1 MNIIVNGKAVELEE
15 GSRALEAAK
24 AHSPELYKAAL
35 VAHINGQRMSLPT
48 VLKEGDVVEILG
60 WEHEDARWTLRHT
73 GSHVLAQAVKRLY
86 PETKLAIGPAID
98 NGFYYDFDS
107 EISFTPEILEKI
119 EAEMKKALQRRIEII
134 CGIASLKLGEEVFR
148 DINIEFK
155 RNVPED
161 ITSTINVINS
171 LKGTVSDAT
180 LLGQLPFVDD
190 VNAEIEAVSNQKKA
204 NMELYSFGNAESADE
219 DEETEEV

>member
-35 VAHINGQRMSLPT
+35 VAHINGERMSLPT

-86 PETKLAIGPAID
+86 PETK
-98 NGFYYDFDS
+98 
-107 EISFTPEILEKI
+107 
-119 EAEMKKALQRRIEII
+119 
-134 CGIASLKLGEEVFR
+134 
-148 DINIEFK
+148 
-155 RNVPED
+155 
-161 ITSTINVINS
+161 
-171 LKGTVSDAT
+171 
-180 LLGQLPFVDD
+180 
-190 VNAEIEAVSNQKKA
+190 
-204 NMELYSFGNAESADE
+204 
-219 DEETEEV
+219 